1 MGGVS
6 ITEIVDEIYAI
17 FCSIQEDYWSR
28 PAHAID
34 PTITN
39 KGKDGTPHYS
49 SLFSSQG
56 AHSLQHPRTGDLWA
70 GEETNLLP
78 GREIVTSL
86 LHWRKV
92 KVQKT

>member
-1 MGGVS
+1 MKFMPFSAVFKKTIGPG
-6 ITEIVDEIYAI
+6 
-17 FCSIQEDYWSR
+17 

-49 SLFSSQG
+49 LSSYHKEFVPFNTPG
-56 AHSLQHPRTGDLWA
+56 LGDLWA
-70 GEETNLLP
+70 GEEINLFS
-78 GREIVTSL
+78 GRETVTSL
-86 LHWRKV
+86 LHRRKV